1 MNDKQVKIKG
11 ALYNTTNV
19 YIDTT
24 TEIIARHQTRQFIN
38 IIFFLGYY
46 ELDEITHI
54 LLIGERK
61 LITVK

>member
-11 ALYNTTNV
+11 IILLMHLLTLSTKV
-19 YIDTT
+19 
-24 TEIIARHQTRQFIN
+24 IARHQIRWFIT
-38 IIFFLGYY
+38 ITLFLGYY

-61 LITVK
+61 LITGK